1 MEDLV
6 LTTNQI
12 VERLNKGEYD
22 DLAEFLQAIDWTQ
35 IAPETII
42 PKLVLRKF
50 VRNISNKDVR
60 LAVMEF
66 LSKFAHDY
74 FYDGAKRME
83 WTKEVEVDV
92 EDEEDFELYAQE
104 AASDIQE
111 FKAELNFQID
121 LVKSKDYPGV
131 VVNRLK
137 KQRDNLEKEVN
148 ELKDENNNLKIKID
162 RYEHPYRHGLYIP
175 VELQTEMFVY
185 IMQYLYSKQIVIPR
199 QDRNEYGLPHVACY
213 RWDTD
218 KVSKALF
225 GYFVIKVSDALNL
238 KKGRDTYRWDT
249 FKPAF
254 INYDELIKEAR
265 KAISTFKNQKTKI
278 EDSEIID
285 QAIEFAAQRVKSE
298 KP

>member
-6 LTTNQI
+6 LTTDQI

-35 IAPETII
+35 ITPKTII
-42 PKLVLRKF
+42 PRSVLRKF
-50 VRNISNKDVR
+50 VRSISDKDVR
-60 LAVMEF
+60 IAVMDF
-66 LSKFAHDY
+66 LNKFASEY
-74 FYDGAKRME
+74 FFDSACYMASENGA
-83 WTKEVEVDV
+83 TI
-92 EDEEDFELYAQE
+92 YARQE
-104 AASDIQE
+104 ATRDIQE

-162 RYEHPYRHGLYIP
+162 RYEHPHRHGLYIP

-185 IMQYLYSKQIVIPR
+185 IMQNLQSKQVVIPR
-199 QDRNEYGLPHVACY
+199 QDRNEYELPHVACY
-213 RWDTD
+213 HWNLDLY
-218 KVSKALF
+218 SKSLF